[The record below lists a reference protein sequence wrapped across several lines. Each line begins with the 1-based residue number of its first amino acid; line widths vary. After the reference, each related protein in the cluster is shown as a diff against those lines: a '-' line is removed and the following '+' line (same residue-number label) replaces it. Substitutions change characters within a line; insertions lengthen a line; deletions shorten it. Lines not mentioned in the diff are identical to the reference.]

1 LLPSADQLRKTYS
14 ELGTEFIHTRI
25 ASGELTETALAVAK
39 EELQRRGLAEP
50 PVAAEIPTPPAAS
63 TELEVVEYI
72 LDFLYEPFG
81 WSWGI
86 WIVVFV
92 VCLLLVASFGITAR
106 QQTDQIFLYA
116 VVVIQAAALSGVVR
130 AFAAVFSFNSVAGTL
145 GKIIAIGVL
154 GVVIFALTVCS
165 ELAKHGWGGG

>member
-1 LLPSADQLRKTYS
+1 MLPSADQLRKTYS
-14 ELGTEFIHTRI
+14 ELEIEFIRARI
-25 ASGELTETALAVAK
+25 ASGELTDAALVVAR
-39 EELQRRGLAEP
+39 EELQRRGLAETQA
-50 PVAAEIPTPPAAS
+50 AAEMPSPPEVS
-63 TELEVVEYI
+63 TELEVLEYI
-72 LDFLYEPFG
+72 RDFLYEPFG

-106 QQTDQIFLYA
+106 QQNDQLFLYA
-116 VVVIQAAALSGVVR
+116 VVGIQAAALSGVVR
-130 AFAAVFSFNSVAGTL
+130 AFAAVFSFNTVAGTL

-154 GVVIFALTVCS
+154 GVVLFALTVCS